1 MLLTKLVERA
11 LRREPPSRDEA
22 LAVLRLTDAETPAAV
37 AEVSRVR
44 RRFFQ
49 DRVKLNFLLNIKS
62 GLCPEDCH
70 YCSQSKLSTAEIQ
83 RYRML
88 TPEEAVEAAGIA
100 AGTGAKRFCMVA
112 SGRGPTPAELE
123 RFTAAVRAVRAAR
136 PELEVCACLG
146 LLREGQADEDVVDVG
161 FALRDLRPDSVPVNF
176 LIPVAGT
183 PLAGREELTPWRCLR
198 I

>member
-1 MLLTKLVERA
+1 MLVTELVQRA
-11 LRREPPSRDEA
+11 LALQPPTRAEA
-22 LAVLRLTDAETPAAV
+22 LAVLGLADADTPALV

-70 YCSQSKLSTAEIQ
+70 YCSQSKLSTAAIE

-88 TPEEAVEAAGIA
+88 TPQEAAEAAGIA

-112 SGRGPTPAELE
+112 SGRGPTPAELDL
-123 RFTAAVRAVRAAR
+123 FTAAVSAVPAA
-136 PELEVCACLG
+136 PPPPEVCAWLG
-146 LLREGQADEDVVDVG
+146 LLREGQAQLLG
-161 FALRDLRPDSVPVNF
+161 
-176 LIPVAGT
+176 G
-183 PLAGREELTPWRCLR
+183 
-198 I
+198 